1 MIEIKNTPNEEPYT
15 LLKSFYD
22 RALQAK
28 QNSIEAINIS
38 SYDSKNLIVDSR
50 VVNLKYI
57 LGNEWIFFSN
67 YNSPKAN
74 QFESHDQI
82 STVLF
87 WGNINTQIRTKSKIC
102 KTSQLFSDEHFSS
115 RTKEKNAL
123 AISSNQSKPIASY
136 SKVEENYR
144 NSLEKD
150 DLQQRPAFWGGYT
163 FTPYYFEFW
172 EGHESR
178 LNKRNIYEIKDN
190 KWSHSIFEP

>member
-1 MIEIKNTPNEEPYT
+1 MIEIKNIPNEEPYT

-22 RALQAK
+22 MALLAK

-82 STVLF
+82 STILF

-102 KTSQLFSDEHFSS
+102 KTSQLFSDKHFSL

-136 SKVEENYR
+136 TKIEENYR

-150 DLQQRPAFWGGYT
+150 DLQQRPAFWGGYS